1 MDCRPNA
8 GNLPE
13 RAVAVRQEPAKP
25 GSIFVGIDGSKA
37 AISAALWAADEA
49 VSRDVPLHLV
59 YVAEERDS
67 HEADGLAHKLSAAE
81 NALRQAV
88 AAVEAT
94 GRPVKIET
102 EIADGP
108 PVRSLIRAS
117 ASASMVCVGAVGLRH
132 FRPGQVGSTAA
143 ALAIS
148 GRCPVAIIRSRDEH
162 HRQPDEIVVHV
173 DGSPDNGVLLG
184 AAMAEAQLR
193 NAAIRAI
200 ACRQTVSLE
209 DDTDRDHDGRECAD
223 LNRRLARWRRRYP
236 HVEVESTA
244 TRGGLLDYLAR
255 NRRSARLVIVSA
267 HNLQQL
273 GELLGPSGTAML
285 RDADCSL
292 LIVNHPHL

>member
-1 MDCRPNA
+1 M
-8 GNLPE
+8 
-13 RAVAVRQEPAKP
+13 RQVPAKP
-25 GSIFVGIDGSKA
+25 GSILVGIDGSPT
-37 AISAALWAADEA
+37 SVRAALWAADEA
-49 VSRDVPLHLV
+49 VSRDVPLHFL
-59 YVAEERDS
+59 YAIEERDS
-67 HEADGLAHKLSAAE
+67 HEADGLAHNLSVAE
-81 NALRQAV
+81 NAFRQAV
-88 AAVEAT
+88 AAVEAI
-94 GRPVKIET
+94 GKPVKIET
-102 EIADGP
+102 KIADGP
-108 PVRSLIRAS
+108 PVRELISAS

-193 NAAIRAI
+193 NAAIRAVV
-200 ACRQTVSLE
+200 CRQTVSRE
-209 DDTDRDHDGRECAD
+209 DGTDRDHDARACAD
-223 LNRRLARWRRRYP
+223 LDRRLDRWRRRYP

-244 TRGGLLDYLAR
+244 TRGGLLDYLAC

-273 GELLGPSGTAML
+273 GELLGPRGTAIL
-285 RDADCSL
+285 QEADCSL